1 MSLPRLATAR
11 PVAVAMF
18 FLAAVM
24 LGAISFT
31 RLPVDLL
38 PDIAYPKLVIYTTQ
52 PETAPSEVE
61 RFITEPIEQA
71 VARVPGV
78 ERMEST
84 SREGASLVVLRFA
97 WGTDMDFAA
106 LNVRE
111 RVDGLRGTLPE
122 RAQRPVVLRTDPR
135 SEPVMAIS
143 VAGGGDARAAKELA
157 DAVFRRRLE
166 QIDGVAQAAV
176 TGGHDREI
184 QVDVDARRLESYG
197 VTIDEIATALAAANA
212 SSPSGTIRRGRFRY
226 ALRTLG
232 ELQTVDQIGDVA
244 IAQRTGSPAAVA
256 AGTPGA
262 AARAS
267 GVLRLRDVATITD
280 GFRERESLARYNG
293 RDALGILI
301 FKESG
306 ANTVRVAERVEAVL
320 GQLRADYPAVDL
332 DVAMSQA
339 GFVSAA
345 ISNLVRNMV
354 AGAVLAF
361 LVLLLFLRDPRYP
374 LGIALAIPIS
384 VMTTFGLFHLA
395 GVTINI
401 MSLGG
406 LALGVGMLV
415 DNSIVVIE
423 NMFRHREKGLGA
435 AAAAITGT
443 AEVQRAI
450 TAATLTTIAVFGP
463 IIYVEGVA
471 GELFAAL
478 SFAVA
483 FSLLASLA
491 VAVTLLPSMAA
502 RWDGA
507 SATATSGAATRA
519 RHDGADAS
527 HAPIAA
533 AGATRGLRDTLTAPL
548 RAFDRAWLR
557 VAEHYHAALGLALR
571 HRTRV
576 LLGAF
581 VLLLLTVP
589 FALALPRSVL
599 PAVDQPEFRARLELS
614 RGTPLERTAAVAA
627 ELESLVRADP
637 AVAAVFTRVGRQAAV
652 VGMDEE
658 HSGLNTA
665 LLEVRLA
672 DGHRSRAVIDRLRPQ
687 LAALPPGSVTLEAGQ
702 ASSVGR
708 LLGAGGADLAVRIR
722 GDDMDAALRW
732 AGDIATQLAAS
743 PALANVRV
751 GTATGQP
758 EYVLEVDRERAA
770 AFGIEPAAIV
780 ATIDGAMRGRPS
792 QNPFVSFDRKV
803 PIIVRLPEA
812 ERRSLETLE
821 TLRLGGVP
829 VRELVRVREA
839 VGPVEIQRIDQA
851 RVVPVYADAAGR
863 DMDRAVSAAAAAVAR
878 TAAPAGLRHEIGGE
892 NEEMRRSFRELGF
905 AFLLALLLVY
915 MILAAQFESLV
926 HPFTVLLAVPLGVI
940 GAIFALWL
948 SGAGLN
954 TVSLIGIV
962 VLIGIVDN
970 DAVVKIDLIN
980 QLRREGMPLRDAI
993 MEAGRARLRP
1003 IVMNSITTM
1012 LAITPMMLG
1021 FGQGAALQAPLAIA
1035 IFGGLFTS
1043 TALTLVVIPVVYE
1056 TLDDARG
1063 RVLQRVRAA
1072 SAPGSAAITAHA
1084 AGAVHPA
1091 PAAHAD
1097 GAARP

>member
-1 MSLPRLATAR
+1 MSLPRIATAR

-24 LGAISFT
+24 LGSISFT

-52 PETAPSEVE
+52 PETAPSEIE

-78 ERMEST
+78 ERIESA

-111 RVDGLRGTLPE
+111 RVDGLRGALPE

-135 SEPVMAIS
+135 SEPIMAIS
-143 VAGGGDARAAKELA
+143 VAGGGDLWATKELA

-166 QIDGVAQAAV
+166 QIEGVAQAAV
-176 TGGHDREI
+176 TGGLDREI
-184 QVDVDARRLESYG
+184 HVEVDARRLESYG
-197 VTIDEIATALAAANA
+197 VTIDEIAAALAAANA

-232 ELQTVDQIGDVA
+232 ELQSVEQIGDVA
-244 IAQRTGSPAAVA
+244 VAQRTDGA
-256 AGTPGA
+256 AGT
-262 AARAS
+262 RAD
-267 GVLRLRDVATITD
+267 GVLRLRDVATISD
-280 GFRERESLARYNG
+280 GFRERESMARYNG
-293 RDALGILI
+293 REALGILI

-306 ANTVRVAERVEAVL
+306 ANTVRVAERVDVVL
-320 GQLRADYPAVDL
+320 EQLRADYPAVDL

-384 VMTTFGLFHLA
+384 VVTTFGLFHLA
-395 GVTINI
+395 GVSINI

-423 NMFRHREKGLGA
+423 NMFRHREKGLRA
-435 AAAAITGT
+435 AAAAIAGT

-491 VAVTLLPSMAA
+491 VAVTLLPAMAA

-507 SATATSGAATRA
+507 
-519 RHDGADAS
+519 
-527 HAPIAA
+527 PAA
-533 AGATRGLRDTLTAPL
+533 ASL

-557 VAEHYHAALGLALR
+557 VAEHYHAALELALR

-599 PAVDQPEFRARLELS
+599 PAVDQPEFRARLELP

-637 AVAAVFTRVGRQAAV
+637 AVGAVFTRIGRQAAV

-665 LLEVRLA
+665 LLEVRLT
-672 DGHRSRAVIDRLRPQ
+672 DGHRSRAVIERLRPQ

-702 ASSVGR
+702 AAALGR
-708 LLGAGGADLAVRIR
+708 LLGAGEADLAVRIR

-732 AGDIATQLAAS
+732 AGDIATQLTAA
-743 PALANVRV
+743 PALTNVRV
-751 GTATGQP
+751 GTETGQP

-803 PIIVRLPEA
+803 PIIVRLPES

-821 TLRLGGVP
+821 TLRVRGVP
-829 VRELVRVREA
+829 VRELVRVRET
-839 VGPVEIQRIDQA
+839 VGPVEIQRLDQA
-851 RVVPVYADAAGR
+851 RIVPVYADAVGR
-863 DMDRAVSAAAAAVAR
+863 DMDGAVVAAAAAVAR
-878 TAAPAGLRHEIGGE
+878 TDMPAGLRYEIGGE

-948 SGAGLN
+948 FGAGLN

-980 QLRREGMPLRDAI
+980 QLRREGMPLREAVV
-993 MEAGRARLRP
+993 EAGRARLRP

-1021 FGQGAALQAPLAIA
+1021 FGQGTALQAPLAIA

-1056 TLDDARG
+1056 TLDDVRD
-1063 RVLQRVRAA
+1063 RVLQLVAGAGRGGATAA
-1072 SAPGSAAITAHA
+1072 TAVAATAAAAEYA
-1084 AGAVHPA
+1084 AGHAGAPPVRPA
-1091 PAAHAD
+1091 PTAALAELGTVKADRD
-1097 GAARP
+1097 GATP